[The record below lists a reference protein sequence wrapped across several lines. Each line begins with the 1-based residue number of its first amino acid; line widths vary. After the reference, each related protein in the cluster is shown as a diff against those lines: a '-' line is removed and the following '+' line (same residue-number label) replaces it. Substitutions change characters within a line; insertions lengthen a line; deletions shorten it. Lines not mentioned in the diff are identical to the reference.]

1 MSTVP
6 REAGT
11 NPRGLGFVVDL
22 ANLSTA
28 EPDFDADRFRSL
40 LVDHGAPQRILDAAD
55 DDLPQIRD
63 ATRAVVDVLRSE
75 DVDEAAG
82 RLNGLLELHP
92 ARPRLVKLPGRAWSM
107 HLDTPEHFE
116 RSEWLCATAAFALGL
131 WLGERGSAAWGSCAA
146 ADCERFFV
154 DAGRRTPQR
163 FCSTRCATRV
173 RVAHHRRRIVDEH
186 DP

>member
-28 EPDFDADRFRSL
+28 QPDFDSDRFRSL
-40 LVDHGAPQRILDAAD
+40 LADHGAPQRILDAAD
-55 DDLPQIRD
+55 DDLRQIRD

-82 RLNGLLELHP
+82 RLNGLLELYP
-92 ARPRLVKLPGRAWSM
+92 ARPPPGEVSGARMVHAPRHTRAFRQSRM
-107 HLDTPEHFE
+107 
-116 RSEWLCATAAFALGL
+116 ALRNSSIC
-131 WLGERGSAAWGSCAA
+131 LGSLAR
-146 ADCERFFV
+146 
-154 DAGRRTPQR
+154 
-163 FCSTRCATRV
+163 
-173 RVAHHRRRIVDEH
+173 
-186 DP
+186 